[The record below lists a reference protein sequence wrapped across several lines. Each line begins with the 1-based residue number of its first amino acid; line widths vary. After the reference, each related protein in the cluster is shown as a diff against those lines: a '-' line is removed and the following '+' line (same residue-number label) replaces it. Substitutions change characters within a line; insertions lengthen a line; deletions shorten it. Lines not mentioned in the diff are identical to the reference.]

1 MYIVGLSQGDRRNL
15 NLKMKKL
22 NTRRKET
29 ESFVETHDSKGILQI
44 LRKEQILLIRG
55 GPGSGK
61 TVTAFFTA
69 FQLEKEDK
77 YQIIPSKN
85 PKDIMT
91 FAAADGQTIFIYDD
105 TFGKATVNTEIYNK
119 WKKRDTIDDVNSM
132 LKDNPKLKLIF
143 ICRSQIKTDRFFR
156 EFGNRAFCYLL
167 NLNMNEKM
175 MIAKKYYRNCPN
187 DLLDENLYANLP
199 FFPLLCKKHSTKDGK
214 NDNLKTC
221 ANEII
226 SEELTLLQHEGPLP
240 FLALAFLIVFNNTI
254 KKGLFTNMTNE
265 LEVTENVLSSLMHE
279 HINNPKP
286 SHGEILSTFYDLKG
300 TYLIE
305 NEDSFKAINNTM
317 YDFIV
322 CYVGRHFCRTILKFA
337 DDSFFIDRIH
347 IESLKSADKFKSIS
361 LPCSLE
367 SNYFDRFVRILKHG
381 NIRKVFSNVQTNDT
395 EYRSKFIKHCIE
407 SDIDLDNFT
416 DSADGCTILHVCAN
430 SGYVDIAKFILKNN
444 NDLANKTDKTGTVP
458 LHVAC
463 AYGFFDVANMLLEY
477 TSKINIIDDNALT
490 PLHICCMHG
499 HTKLAEVL
507 IKNGADI
514 NLCSPEHGTPIFL
527 AVRNQSLEVIDLL
540 LNNDADANK
549 GTEAGLTPLHD
560 ACANNQKETV
570 NILVN
575 QNKAEIDINKVDK
588 DGCTPLNITCQK
600 GYKDLAETLIC
611 NKNEKAAIN
620 KAAFNGLAPIHI
632 AVSRNHF
639 RLTELLLRQN
649 AAVDKRSHKGFTS
662 LYFACQNGNLDMVKL
677 LLNYRV
683 DINCQNEILN
693 RTPLHAAYKNNH
705 HNIVNYLLK
714 QVNAMKA
721 SSYKYMLLFTACLF
735 GDVNAVK
742 YLLHNSLLFIDINYK
757 RKGET
762 VLCIASKKMYPK
774 LVELLLQHNPDI
786 NFHSNTGWTALCL
799 ACKNGDKETV
809 ELLIKHKASVHIAT
823 KSRLTPLFI
832 SCLYSHYHLI
842 ETLIRHGAYV
852 DEGDLHGWTPLQI
865 SCYNGQTEIIETLFK
880 NKAKVNFEEEV
891 CWKEERKIHKK
902 MKLSHNVNHMLI
914 ERKRN
919 VQNDFRIKQ
928 TPLCISC
935 AQFDEH
941 AVNDLIDAGAEIN
954 QGCVSDDFI
963 YTLHAC
969 DSYVE
974 SRFESGHISSKE
986 TFNEKAN
993 LTPLQIACYKKNTD
1007 VIKLLLK
1014 HKAAVNIFSP
1024 KGIITNDTISYTQY
1038 IDMMRQNAETSPQVS
1053 PLNIAIKTGQI
1064 SIVKTLLENGANINK
1079 PTITGCTPLH
1089 LAIENDQ
1096 TNSLELIKLL
1106 LDSKDGCVVN
1116 HYMPGVG
1123 TPLYLACSRNKLT
1136 IVELLIR
1143 RNANVNQ
1150 VGDGGQTALQVACSR
1165 GNTEI
1170 VHELLGYSAELNSEG
1185 QRGPNPLK
1193 IATTQSFSDIN
1204 YLLMEYN
1211 PTIRT
1216 TTCFKMMYPFKNK

>member
-1 MYIVGLSQGDRRNL
+1 MYIVGLSQGDSRNL
-15 NLKMKKL
+15 NLKRKELK
-22 NTRRKET
+22 TRRKET
-29 ESFVETHDSKGILQI
+29 ESFVETHDSKGILQV

-69 FQLEKEDK
+69 FQLEKEQN

-85 PKDIMT
+85 PKDIMK
-91 FAAADGQTIFIYDD
+91 FAAADGQTIFIFDD

-119 WKKRDTIDDVNSM
+119 WKKRDTIFYVNGM
-132 LKDNPKLKLIF
+132 LKDYPKLKLIF
-143 ICRSQIKTDRFFR
+143 ICRSQIKTDRVFR
-156 EFGNRAFCYLL
+156 EFGNGAFCYLL
-167 NLNMNEKM
+167 NMNMNEKK
-175 MIAKKYYRNCPN
+175 MIAKKYYRNCPK

-199 FFPLLCKKHSTKDGK
+199 FFPLLCKKHSTKDDK

-226 SEELTLLQHEGPLP
+226 SEDLTLLQHEGPLP

-381 NIRKVFSNVQTNDT
+381 NIRKAFSNVQTNDT
-395 EYRSKFIKHCIE
+395 EYRSKFIKHCRK

-416 DSADGCTILHVCAN
+416 NLADGCSILHVCVN

-444 NDLANKTDKTGTVP
+444 NDLANKTDRTGTVP

-463 AYGFFDVANMLLEY
+463 AYGFFDVAKMLLEY

-499 HTKLAEVL
+499 HTKLAELL

-527 AVRNQSLEVIDLL
+527 AVRNQSFEVIDLL
-540 LNNDADANK
+540 LSNDADANK
-549 GTEAGLTPLHD
+549 GTEAGMTPLHD

-570 NILVN
+570 NILVY

-600 GYKDLAETLIC
+600 GYNDLAETLIC
-611 NKNEKAAIN
+611 NKHVKAAIN
-620 KAAFNGLAPIHI
+620 KAALNGLAPIHI
-632 AVSRNHF
+632 AVSRNHL
-639 RLTELLLRQN
+639 RLTELLLRQH

-662 LYFACQNGNLDMVKL
+662 LYFACENGNLDMVKL
-677 LLNYRV
+677 LLSYQAE
-683 DINCQNEILN
+683 INGHSEICN
-693 RTPLHAAYKNNH
+693 RAPLHAAYKNKR
-705 HNIVNYLLK
+705 HNIVNHLLK
-714 QVNAMKA
+714 QVNEIK
-721 SSYKYMLLFTACLF
+721 SSNNKYVMLFTACLF
-735 GDVNAVK
+735 GDVDAVK
-742 YLLHNSLLFIDINYK
+742 YFLNSRLLWIDINYK
-757 RKGET
+757 RKGDT
-762 VLCIASKKMYPK
+762 MLCIASRKMYPK
-774 LVELLLQHNPDI
+774 LVELLLQHKPDI
-786 NFHSNTGWTALCL
+786 NVYSATGWTALCL

-823 KSRLTPLFI
+823 KSRLTPLFV

-852 DEGDLHGWTPLQI
+852 DEGDLNGWTPLQI
-865 SCYNGQTEIIETLFK
+865 SCYIGDTEMVKILLK
-880 NKAKVNFEEEV
+880 CKAKVDSEEEV
-891 CWKEERKIHKK
+891 CWKEESKIHKK
-902 MKLSHNVNHMLI
+902 MKP
-914 ERKRN
+914 
-919 VQNDFRIKQ
+919 
-928 TPLCISC
+928 TPLCIAC
-935 AQFDEH
+935 AQCDEH
-941 AVNDLIDAGAEIN
+941 AVNVLINAGADIN

-963 YTLHAC
+963 ATLHAC

-986 TFNEKAN
+986 TFDAKAN
-993 LTPLQIACYKKNTD
+993 LTPLQIACYKKRID

-1014 HKAAVNIFSP
+1014 NKAAVNICSP
-1024 KGIITNDTISYTQY
+1024 KGIITNDTISHMKYED
-1038 IDMMRQNAETSPQVS
+1038 IMRKNAETSPQVS
-1053 PLNIAIKTGQI
+1053 PLNIAIRTGQI
-1064 SIVKTLLENGANINK
+1064 GIVRTLLENGANINR
-1079 PTITGCTPLH
+1079 PTTTGCTPLH
-1089 LAIENDQ
+1089 LAIQNDQ

-1106 LDSKDGCVVN
+1106 LKSKYKCDVN
-1116 HYMPGVG
+1116 NYMPGVG
-1123 TPLYLACSRNKLT
+1123 TPLYLACSRNQLP
-1136 IVELLIR
+1136 IVEKLIKR
-1143 RNANVNQ
+1143 KANVNQ
-1150 VGDGGQTALQVACSR
+1150 VGDGGQTALQVACYR
-1165 GNTEI
+1165 GNTDI
-1170 VHELLGYSAELNSEG
+1170 VHELLCHRAELNSDG
-1185 QRGPNPLK
+1185 QRGPDPLE
-1193 IATTQSFSDIN
+1193 IATKQSLSDIN
-1204 YLLMEYN
+1204 SLLMEYN
-1211 PTIRT
+1211 ATIGT
-1216 TTCFKMMYPFKNK
+1216 TTCFKMMNPFRNK